1 MDGLIELMDKFIEI
15 LQYFRDWFLFGRK
28 KRGSYRSDMIIFYIV
43 CIFGIIFFAGV
54 IVSLFLKML

>member
-1 MDGLIELMDKFIEI
+1 MDKFIEI

-43 CIFGIIFFAGV
+43 CIVGIIFFAGV